1 MKIKELLKW
10 IYGVFLVLMV
20 SLLFMVILLYT
31 NQLEIEKQ
39 LGVLA
44 ETNPDLG
51 QASDYIKI
59 IVLMFI
65 VLIVL
70 LAGLFVLLNRRISRP
85 VEALLRQTKKVK
97 SDLDRLTEATIE
109 ISQGQLSP
117 DYLISTESLHFRH
130 HDEFDELAKAQNEM
144 LANLNETGGAIAMI
158 THAMKS
164 SRDKLKDVNKW
175 LESAV
180 NERTIDLKQAN
191 EQLEAANRELSQLDK
206 AKSEFLRL
214 VSHEIR
220 TPLNGIQ
227 GFMMLVKDM
236 PQAVELA
243 DIFEL
248 LEESVKR
255 LERFSLVALFIT
267 ELHTRNIEIRRENIP
282 VLDLI
287 QPALKKSER
296 KINLKNL
303 RINLGSSLSTLEITG
318 DRRMLEICIES
329 ILDNAEHYSF
339 RDGEINVISAKTT
352 EMVTLEFIDRGSGF
366 SAQALEHMFRL
377 FAPGEQHIDENVGL
391 DLALVKMIMD
401 AHSGNIELGNNPEGG
416 AYVRLIFRR

>member
-1 MKIKELLKW
+1 MLRW
-10 IYGVFLVLMV
+10 IYAIFFFLTTFI
-20 SLLFMVILLYT
+20 LFMVLLLYT
-31 NQLEIEKQ
+31 NQLEIEKS
-39 LGVLA
+39 LGA
-44 ETNPDLG
+44 MAQTDMDLN
-51 QASDYIKI
+51 QASAYIKVI
-59 IVLMFI
+59 IFSFFL
-65 VLIVL
+65 LIIL
-70 LAGLFVLLNRRISRP
+70 LAGLFFILNRRISKP
-85 VEALLRQTKKVK
+85 IAALLRQTKKVK
-97 SDLDRLTEATIE
+97 SDLDHLTEATID

-117 DYLISTESLHFRH
+117 EYFISTEPLHLPRK
-130 HDEFDELAKAQNEM
+130 DEFDELAQAQNEM
-144 LANLNETGGAIAMI
+144 LANLNETGSAITLI
-158 THAMKS
+158 TGAMKS
-164 SRDKLKDVNKW
+164 SRDKLQDLNKW

-180 NERTIDLKQAN
+180 NERTLDLKQAN
-191 EQLEAANRELSQLDK
+191 EKLENANRELSQLDK

-243 DIFEL
+243 DIFDL

-267 ELHTRNIEIRRENIP
+267 ELHTRNIEIRREKIP
-282 VLDLI
+282 VLNLI
-287 QPALKKSER
+287 QPALKKSDG
-296 KINLKNL
+296 KIHQKNL
-303 RINLGSSLSTLEITG
+303 RINLGGSLSTLDVIG

-329 ILDNAEHYSF
+329 ILDNAVHYSF
-339 RDGEINVISAKTT
+339 RDGEIIVISAKTP

-366 SAQALEHMFRL
+366 SAQVLEHMFKL

-416 AYVRLIFRR
+416 AYVRLIFQR